1 MDDPS
6 TCIDTNL
13 EVTISVQLHNSIS
26 HTHTVLPQSVCPIA
40 LFSTDMAASSRAV
53 AGKLASGVVAVTG
66 ALLGGETV
74 EARAENIPAPSI
86 EQHTPGDACTSPG
99 AEDIGLLDF
108 IFVSAAE
115 NGDRE
120 EMTLEGAAKGTGQ
133 SVSSPPTTAAHVTEL
148 LATQGPETDARAE
161 CVDLTHKVTRA
172 LVVASNSDK
181 ALQGS
186 SATEEEEDAFIADVD
201 EVIMRDERALRTMS
215 GAPMSRD
222 EVAVIADLAC
232 AAVMDP
238 QLRLAFSKSQ
248 TVQRALRQHTSRG
261 GLLHT
266 DSTMAGQ
273 KACHSLRSIVLNMNE
288 LLATDV
294 LSQHSLP
301 ASEAR
306 EEGAGQHEEDDLAR
320 VMRETVDRAVSG
332 LKSAFE
338 QATAAFLKFAR
349 NMRVGGK
356 KKTKRRKQQQTPEKK
371 GEQQKENRNKKE
383 SIQMVTK
390 AVMDKVIMI
399 AVIVLA
405 VIVFR
410 RLGVS
415 IK

>member
-1 MDDPS
+1 
-6 TCIDTNL
+6 
-13 EVTISVQLHNSIS
+13 
-26 HTHTVLPQSVCPIA
+26 
-40 LFSTDMAASSRAV
+40 MAASSSSRAV

-74 EARAENIPAPSI
+74 EARAENIPAPSV

-148 LATQGPETDARAE
+148 LATQGPETDAREE

-186 SATEEEEDAFIADVD
+186 SATEEEDAFIADVD
-201 EVIMRDERALRTMS
+201 EVIMRDERTLRTMS

-261 GLLHT
+261 GLLHA